1 MRLFQEYPKNKIRDL
16 ALIYQGGARR
26 IDWTEEQLL
35 PYVTHQFADR
45 HREWLFDGFLFL
57 DFDDGMG
64 HTFIPRYGM
73 LNARK
78 QEWTWYLDRLFEQGK
93 SLDALDKCIGNM
105 IDSIGNP
112 GFKHKVVLSIPTPI
126 AGQTDWGELGG
137 RKLIFDNYGDRSAA
151 AVWFI
156 DQLVARFN
164 AADYKNIELSGLYWV
179 DEDICHTKDL
189 VKHIAPAVHAKGL
202 EFIWIPYY
210 KARGYD
216 RWKELGFD
224 FAYYQPNHF
233 FDKSIPDSRLD
244 DACEEALS
252 LGMAMEFECDS
263 KALFNADDSS
273 YSRMQA
279 YIDAF
284 RRHNVFASSSIAYY
298 TGSKALIDMVKNP
311 SAENQAIMDELAKL
325 IVDRRKNKNLDVK

>member
-1 MRLFQEYPKNKIRDL
+1 M
-16 ALIYQGGARR
+16 
-26 IDWTEEQLL
+26 
-35 PYVTHQFADR
+35 
-45 HREWLFDGFLFL
+45 
-57 DFDDGMG
+57 
-64 HTFIPRYGM
+64 
-73 LNARK
+73 
-78 QEWTWYLDRLFEQGK
+78 
-93 SLDALDKCIGNM
+93 
-105 IDSIGNP
+105 
-112 GFKHKVVLSIPTPI
+112 
-126 AGQTDWGELGG
+126 
-137 RKLIFDNYGDRSAA
+137 
-151 AVWFI
+151 
-156 DQLVARFN
+156 
-164 AADYKNIELSGLYWV
+164 
-179 DEDICHTKDL
+179 
-189 VKHIAPAVHAKGL
+189 
-202 EFIWIPYY
+202 
-210 KARGYD
+210 
-216 RWKELGFD
+216 GFD

-252 LGMAMEFECDS
+252 LGMAMEFECDA

>member
-1 MRLFQEYPKNKIRDL
+1 M
-16 ALIYQGGARR
+16 
-26 IDWTEEQLL
+26 
-35 PYVTHQFADR
+35 
-45 HREWLFDGFLFL
+45 
-57 DFDDGMG
+57 
-64 HTFIPRYGM
+64 
-73 LNARK
+73 
-78 QEWTWYLDRLFEQGK
+78 
-93 SLDALDKCIGNM
+93 
-105 IDSIGNP
+105 
-112 GFKHKVVLSIPTPI
+112 
-126 AGQTDWGELGG
+126 
-137 RKLIFDNYGDRSAA
+137 
-151 AVWFI
+151 
-156 DQLVARFN
+156 ARFN
-164 AADYKNIELSGLYWV
+164 AAGYKNIELSGLYWV

-284 RRHNVFASSSIAYY
+284 RRHNVFVRHPSPTTPQQGADRYGKESVGRESSDYGRIGEINSR
-298 TGSKALIDMVKNP
+298 P
-311 SAENQAIMDELAKL
+311 P
-325 IVDRRKNKNLDVK
+325 KNKNLDVK